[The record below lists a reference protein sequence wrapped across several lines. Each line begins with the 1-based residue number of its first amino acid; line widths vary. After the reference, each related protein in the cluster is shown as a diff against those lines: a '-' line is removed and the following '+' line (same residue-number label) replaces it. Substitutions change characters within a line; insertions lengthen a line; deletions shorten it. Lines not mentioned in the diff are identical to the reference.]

1 MLISL
6 IKKELLI
13 EFKSREIT
21 ASMLTFGI
29 SIILIFSFAFNVS
42 PGLFAM
48 FAPGLFWVMIL
59 FISVLGL
66 HRSFA
71 YEKEMDA
78 FTLLISSPVDR
89 GLIFFAKWFSGTV
102 LLTFTEILIVF
113 PFFLFLKIP
122 PPEEIWLAIGV
133 TILVNIAI
141 MVIGSLVSGLA
152 MRARLSEV
160 LLPVLLFPLVSPIII
175 AAVKMTSGIM
185 SGEPFSKWQLWFQ
198 LIITFIVIFG
208 LLGYALF
215 DNITEE

>member
-1 MLISL
+1 MFISL

-21 ASMLTFGI
+21 ASMLTFGV
-29 SIILIFSFAFNVS
+29 SIILIFSFAFNVA
-42 PGLFAM
+42 PGIFAN

-59 FISVLGL
+59 FIAVLGL

-78 FTLLISSPVDR
+78 FTLLISAPVDR
-89 GLIFFAKWFSGTV
+89 GLIFLAKWISGTT
-102 LLTFTEILIVF
+102 LLTFTEVLIVF
-113 PFFLFLKIP
+113 PFFLFLKISP
-122 PPEEIWLAIGV
+122 PQDLLTAIGV
-133 TILVNIAI
+133 TVLVNLAI

-175 AAVKMTSGIM
+175 AAVKITSGIM
-185 SGEPFSKWQLWFQ
+185 KSLPFSQWQLWFQ